1 MASRRGIALTAL
13 THAQADIG
21 DQTVVAA
28 GLRAY
33 KPLLV
38 INSAAYTN
46 VDRAETDTL
55 AAFEVNAHA
64 PAVLASA
71 CASAEVPLIQI
82 STDYVFDGSKTEAY
96 VESDPTNP
104 INAYGRS
111 KAEGEAAVRR
121 THPRHVILRTSWLY
135 GEFGHNF
142 LKTMMRLARERDE
155 LRVVADQRGSPTS
168 TRDLADAILRIAP
181 RLAIGEEGWGTY
193 HFTGSGVTTWHG
205 FASCVVAAQA
215 PLTGRKPRVTAIT
228 TAEFPTPARRP
239 ANCELDC
246 SRFEQTFGFHARPW
260 AEEAVEITQAV
271 VLAQQGIAAH
281 VA

>member
-28 GLRAY
+28 ALREY

-46 VDRAETDTL
+46 VDRAETDTF

-82 STDYVFDGSKTEAY
+82 STNYVFDGSKTEAY

-121 THPRHVILRTSWLY
+121 AHPRHVILRASWLY

-181 RLAIGEEGWGTY
+181 RLSIGEEGWGTY

-215 PLTGRKPRVTAIT
+215 PLTGQKPRVTAIT

-239 ANCELDC
+239 TNCELDC
-246 SRFEQTFGFHARPW
+246 SRFEQTFGFRARPW
-260 AEEAVEITQAV
+260 AEEAVEIMQAV
-271 VLAQQGIAAH
+271 VLAQQGTAAH

>member
-28 GLRAY
+28 ALREY

-46 VDRAETDTL
+46 VDSAETDTF

-111 KAEGEAAVRR
+111 KAEGEAAVRQA
-121 THPRHVILRTSWLY
+121 HPRHVILRTSWLY

-205 FASCVVAAQA
+205 FASCIVAAHA
-215 PLTGRKPRVTAIT
+215 TLTRRKPRVTAIT
-228 TAEFPTPARRP
+228 TADFPTPARRP
-239 ANCELDC
+239 ANSELNC
-246 SRFEQTFGFHARPW
+246 SRFERTFGFRGRPW

-271 VLAQQGIAAH
+271 VLAQQGTAAH